1 MFEEAP
7 ENNDWF
13 RSIREDI
20 ISDLN
25 LIGRNIMSQLNI
37 MGSYIQKM
45 VNPLLPLLPDKEV
58 K

>member
-1 MFEEAP
+1 MSEEIP

-13 RSIREDI
+13 QSIRDDI

-25 LIGRNIMSQLNI
+25 LIGRNIISQLNV
-37 MGSYIQKM
+37 MGLHLQKM
-45 VNPLLPLLPDKEV
+45 VNPLLPLLQDKEV